1 MDISYRLNNNQI
13 EKLKKYKNPSIIL
26 KKENILKNG
35 KYKLHLIIGMFNKL
49 IKEGELKY
57 VFTDIRKQYYIQN
70 GGSLANIF
78 KAFVH
83 YLKPIA
89 KKILPAI
96 GVATINTLV
105 SHGVNKA
112 LNKKRKGGSININLK
127 QSDINKISD
136 IFKNLP
142 IEIKKQLKHEK
153 INFQNGSGI
162 FTSLLIPLI
171 GSMIPSLISGK
182 GHCKDIFLKN

>member
-1 MDISYRLNNNQI
+1 MDISYRLDNDQI
-13 EKLKKYKNPSIIL
+13 EKFKRYKNPSIIL

-35 KYKLHLIIGMFNKL
+35 KYKLHLTIGMFNKL

-57 VFTDIRKQYYIQN
+57 VFTDKRKQYYIQN

-78 KAFVH
+78 KSFVP

-96 GVATINTLV
+96 GVATTNTLV

-112 LNKKRKGGSININLK
+112 LNKRKGGSININLK
-127 QSDINKISD
+127 QSDINKINN

-142 IEIKKQLKHEK
+142 IEIKKRLKHKK
-153 INFQNGSGI
+153 IDSQNGSGI

-171 GSMIPSLISGK
+171 GSMIPSLFSNK
-182 GHCKDIFLKN
+182 GHCKDNFF

>member
-35 KYKLHLIIGMFNKL
+35 KYKLHLTIGMFNKL

-57 VFTDIRKQYYIQN
+57 VFTDKRKEYYLQE

-78 KAFVH
+78 KSFVP

-96 GVATINTLV
+96 GVATTSTLV
-105 SHGVNKA
+105 
-112 LNKKRKGGSININLK
+112 
-127 QSDINKISD
+127 
-136 IFKNLP
+136 
-142 IEIKKQLKHEK
+142 
-153 INFQNGSGI
+153 
-162 FTSLLIPLI
+162 
-171 GSMIPSLISGK
+171 
-182 GHCKDIFLKN
+182 